1 MRPSP
6 SQSSSETARQ
16 AARREKSLNKIPAMQ
31 RVAMEIEQASSSP
44 LSAKSV
50 AEVPGIKKSIEV
62 VDDSDAGVGFAIGAL
77 PSLLPLTNGA
87 FQNAVEDTESD
98 IHPDFVAPPSS
109 HPRNSTPPASSD
121 ETTPRSED
129 EDGGISTDVFADF
142 DIQSDSDRA
151 FLREHIREA
160 PKEDVNFL
168 LNTRKA
174 AQVATPVKSKPIPST
189 PKSQT
194 RSDLPGTPRSLLKY
208 HQRAAII
215 AEFAQKHAVE
225 TIPGVPNTSQL
236 EDYLTEV
243 QTFGIGLGL
252 GPNQA
257 LVEAKIAQEKLCK
270 AKGVKLETKLTAL
283 EMPGLELTDAIE
295 VLANV
300 QQTVGNLFNASGA
313 PQDVAAAPSTP
324 PTKRKRFRKEANKP
338 KVESD
343 VGGSPSSEDAN
354 KLKVE
359 SDIGGTPLSETA
371 TADSQPEKVILNDR
385 RSKRQKATMAA
396 KAAQAEFVKLNP
408 EAPKLSRRELQ
419 AAFIQNKSR
428 RVSANTTP
436 VALFTD
442 IAAAVAAKA
451 KSSEPNAEAPK
462 LTIRERKAAF
472 IQKKAIASANTPAVS
487 PIAVIAAAVAAKA
500 ESSQPDSEALKLTRR
515 ERKAAFI
522 QNKAKE
528 AAANVST
535 AAPTT
540 VVAAG
545 IAADAEMSERN
556 AAAKEASANTPAV
569 APTTII
575 AASVA
580 PEAQLGELDPSAP
593 KLSRKERKAAFI
605 LNKAKAALE
614 NTSPAAPTTDVVA
627 VVAPEAGL
635 NEVDPGV
642 PKLSKKERRAAFIQ
656 NKAKAALANT
666 PAVAPTTVI
675 AAAVTDAVPAATSAQ
690 IPQVAVTA
698 PTGQINAA
706 DVLTPATIEAG
717 NEAATD
723 KSSNRRKRKRRAKNN
738 STPGP
743 TPILPPAI
751 KPPTVAVPNAPE
763 PVVAA
768 DNWFIDL
775 RAPKKKK
782 RARKSTTA
790 TDAGSNSNASELV
803 KTEAIITPES
813 IAPVEAVNTQHE
825 AEVKPVAKE
834 EANEGDVGLNAAGK
848 RKRKRGPPPPKKVL
862 DTNTQIPTSTPAAV
876 AAPEPMEL
884 CVDEPTNKPI
894 AAPILPSTQP
904 LSEIQAPNPA
914 SNKRRKRG
922 NRKSIGDENKTEA
935 LVAVGSQDPASGG
948 QTLEVAGKTTY
959 ISRSESSYPVTG
971 ATGVE
976 RGLGESKVKKE
987 TRIIP
992 LGAYEEAI
1000 VDSEDEPIE
1009 DEGLETDG
1017 EAKVSAF
1024 SLSVSSEADSDES
1037 REGSALDEFDLRVTR
1052 SQSRERSSIDAAQTM
1067 TSTKQPAFKY
1077 EMARSS
1083 TPPLGDSSDEADD
1096 LGSPTRPKPTHPRKN
1111 SVILPRLAQSP
1122 IKSLLQPSEPAI
1134 TLTPVKKEKAI
1145 TKSPYFSPAVS
1156 PKKRPR
1162 SPGGVVS
1169 CIPFPPLSSPS
1180 FGLLQEKLCHDPLRL
1195 LIGVTFLIRTYGK
1208 SSIPIYYK
1216 LMELFPT
1223 ATNLANADKSVIV
1236 ELTRHLGLQSVRADT
1251 YIRYAK
1257 IFLDDPPVKGKRYR
1271 VENYPT
1277 KNAHATIKKGEV
1289 LSDEDMREGAW
1300 EIGHLTKGPYAID
1313 SWRIF
1318 CRDELRGLAKGWN
1331 GEEAEDEGF
1340 QPEWMRVLPK
1350 DKELRAFLRW
1360 CWLRE
1365 GWVWDAE
1372 SGEREVAGKELVD
1385 AVNDG
1390 RVVWEWKGKD
1400 GKGDWRI
1407 LGKYE
1412 SGAKEEGVD
1421 IKGKDG

>member
-109 HPRNSTPPASSD
+109 HPRHSTPPASSD
-121 ETTPRSED
+121 ETTARSED
-129 EDGGISTDVFADF
+129 EDGGVSTDVFADF

-151 FLREHIREA
+151 FLREHLREA
-160 PKEDVNFL
+160 PKDDVNFL

-174 AQVATPVKSKPIPST
+174 AQVVTPVKSKPVPST

-215 AEFAQKHAVE
+215 AEFAQKHAAE
-225 TIPGVPNTSQL
+225 TVPGVPNTDQL
-236 EDYLTEV
+236 ESYLTEV
-243 QTFGIGLGL
+243 QTFSIGLGL
-252 GPNQA
+252 GTNQA

-270 AKGVKLETKLTAL
+270 AKRLRLESKLTAL

-300 QQTVGNLFNASGA
+300 HQTVGNLFNASGA
-313 PQDVAAAPSTP
+313 PQDAVAAPSTP

-343 VGGSPSSEDAN
+343 VGGTPSSEDAN
-354 KLKVE
+354 KPKVE

-371 TADSQPEKVILNDR
+371 TADSQREKVILNDR
-385 RSKRQKATMAA
+385 RSKRQKATIAA

-428 RVSANTTP
+428 RVSANATP

-451 KSSEPNAEAPK
+451 D
-462 LTIRERKAAF
+462 
-472 IQKKAIASANTPAVS
+472 
-487 PIAVIAAAVAAKA
+487 
-500 ESSQPDSEALKLTRR
+500 SSQPNSEAPKLTRR

-528 AAANVST
+528 AAANMSAV
-535 AAPTT
+535 APTT
-540 VVAAG
+540 VVAAV
-545 IAADAEMSERN
+545 IAADAEMPERN

-569 APTTII
+569 APTTIV
-575 AASVA
+575 AAAVA

-605 LNKAKAALE
+605 LNKAKAALA

-642 PKLSKKERRAAFIQ
+642 PKLSEKERRAAFIQ

-698 PTGQINAA
+698 PTGQINTS
-706 DVLTPATIEAG
+706 DVLTPATIEAD

-723 KSSNRRKRKRRAKNN
+723 KSSNKRKRKRRAKNN
-738 STPGP
+738 PTPGP
-743 TPILPPAI
+743 TPPAI

-813 IAPVEAVNTQHE
+813 IAPVEAVNTQRE
-825 AEVKPVAKE
+825 AEVKPAVKE
-834 EANEGDVGLNAAGK
+834 EANEGDAGLNAAGK

-904 LSEIQAPNPA
+904 LSEIQTPNPA

-935 LVAVGSQDPASGG
+935 
-948 QTLEVAGKTTY
+948 
-959 ISRSESSYPVTG
+959 PVT
-971 ATGVE
+971 V
-976 RGLGESKVKKE
+976 GELKE
-987 TRIIP
+987 
-992 LGAYEEAI
+992 
-1000 VDSEDEPIE
+1000 
-1009 DEGLETDG
+1009 
-1017 EAKVSAF
+1017 
-1024 SLSVSSEADSDES
+1024 
-1037 REGSALDEFDLRVTR
+1037 
-1052 SQSRERSSIDAAQTM
+1052 
-1067 TSTKQPAFKY
+1067 
-1077 EMARSS
+1077 
-1083 TPPLGDSSDEADD
+1083 
-1096 LGSPTRPKPTHPRKN
+1096 H
-1111 SVILPRLAQSP
+1111 
-1122 IKSLLQPSEPAI
+1122 
-1134 TLTPVKKEKAI
+1134 
-1145 TKSPYFSPAVS
+1145 
-1156 PKKRPR
+1156 
-1162 SPGGVVS
+1162 
-1169 CIPFPPLSSPS
+1169 
-1180 FGLLQEKLCHDPLRL
+1180 
-1195 LIGVTFLIRTYGK
+1195 
-1208 SSIPIYYK
+1208 
-1216 LMELFPT
+1216 
-1223 ATNLANADKSVIV
+1223 
-1236 ELTRHLGLQSVRADT
+1236 HL
-1251 YIRYAK
+1251 
-1257 IFLDDPPVKGKRYR
+1257 
-1271 VENYPT
+1271 
-1277 KNAHATIKKGEV
+1277 
-1289 LSDEDMREGAW
+1289 
-1300 EIGHLTKGPYAID
+1300 
-1313 SWRIF
+1313 
-1318 CRDELRGLAKGWN
+1318 
-1331 GEEAEDEGF
+1331 
-1340 QPEWMRVLPK
+1340 
-1350 DKELRAFLRW
+1350 
-1360 CWLRE
+1360 
-1365 GWVWDAE
+1365 
-1372 SGEREVAGKELVD
+1372 
-1385 AVNDG
+1385 
-1390 RVVWEWKGKD
+1390 
-1400 GKGDWRI
+1400 
-1407 LGKYE
+1407 
-1412 SGAKEEGVD
+1412 
-1421 IKGKDG
+1421 